1 MTSSSGKAAAASA
14 AGADV
19 ELNLDNYPGL
29 SEEEARLIFER
40 DGPNEI
46 EQQKPRTIFAIVW
59 DVVREPMFL
68 LLLSCSV
75 VTFALKDYEEGS
87 MLLAFVL
94 FIIGIT
100 IYQERK
106 TERALDA
113 LKNLS
118 APRAQ
123 IIRGGRQM
131 TVAGREVVLGDTVI
145 LKEGDRVAADMILV
159 WSMNVSADESL
170 LTGECVPVRKHVG
183 DLGADEQLGKPG
195 GDDQP
200 SCFSGSVIVSGKGV
214 GLVRATGRN
223 TLLGQIGKSL
233 NTLETEKT
241 PLEKEVKRLVI
252 VMAIVGACAA
262 LAVFLILGIT
272 ESRWL
277 NAAVAAIS
285 LAMGLLPEEFP
296 VVLTVFMSLGAWRIS
311 RSRVLTRRNSAIE
324 TLGACTVLCTD
335 KTGTLTINQM
345 MVQALWDKGTDH
357 TFHFKNAADSTEA
370 IDEQCHSIV
379 EFAILASQRDPF
391 DPMELALKRLADNKC
406 VEAEHTHYDWEL
418 VREYPLTKEM
428 LAMSRVYKMGDHH
441 DKLCVAVKG
450 APESVGDLCHLGEA
464 DLARMR
470 AHVNTFASMGLRV
483 LGVARAVFPIVSS
496 PKGPNPADLP
506 SIQHDYEFEFI
517 GLVAFIDPIRPSVP
531 AAIRQAYDAGIK
543 VVMIT
548 GDYPGTAKA
557 IAEKIGLEPRDK
569 VITGPELEQMSDE
582 ELSSRIKGVTIFAR
596 VVPEQKLQIVRAF
609 KAAKEIVCMTGDGVN
624 DAPALKAAHI
634 GVAMGQRG
642 TDVAREAAHLVLLDD
657 DFSSIVRAVRL
668 GRRIYDNL
676 SKAMLYIISIHVP
689 LAGMVLMPVLFH
701 LGEHPHDASTSS
713 GEDWEGIW
721 VDPVFHAVHIVFLE
735 MVIDPACSVVLEAEP
750 EADGIMDRP
759 PRDTSKGAVN
769 LTTGFIAFA
778 QGIVILAAALLLFY
792 YSRTLTGADTEQAI
806 ALAFGAVIIANLG
819 LIIEDRSWDSSFF
832 TTLFFRKNIAN
843 TIVLIIVIPALFVV
857 IYVPGINSLFRFAH
871 VPAIYIPVF
880 IGVGIVS
887 SLWFEFF
894 KLGRHFYLKNK
905 IHRFNE
911 QRRKELGLP
920 PNFNEHGVALEVVEV
935 EPQEK

>member
-1 MTSSSGKAAAASA
+1 MATTPASAPATAAAAE
-14 AGADV
+14 V
-19 ELNLDNYPGL
+19 ELNLDRFPGL
-29 SEEEARLIFER
+29 SEEEARVAFER
-40 DGPNEI
+40 DGPNEL
-46 EQQKPRTIFAIVW
+46 EQQKPRTVFSIVW

-123 IIRGGRQM
+123 IIRGGKQM

-145 LKEGDRVAADMILV
+145 LKEGDRVAADLV
-159 WSMNVSADESL
+159 LAWSMNVSADESL
-170 LTGECVPVRKHVG
+170 LTGECVPVRKHTG
-183 DLGADEQLGKPG
+183 DLGVMEPLGRPG

-214 GLVRATGRN
+214 GIVRATGRN
-223 TLLGQIGKSL
+223 TMLGQIGKSL
-233 NTLETEKT
+233 STLETEKT
-241 PLEKEVKRLVI
+241 PLEKEVRRLV
-252 VMAIVGACAA
+252 VMMAIVGACAA
-262 LAVFLILGIT
+262 LTVFLILGIT
-272 ESRWL
+272 QRRWL

-311 RSRVLTRRNSAIE
+311 RSMVLTRRNSAIE
-324 TLGACTVLCTD
+324 TLGACSVLCTD

-345 MVQALWDKGTDH
+345 MVQALWDKSTDH
-357 TFHFKNAADSTEA
+357 TFQFRNAADSTEA
-370 IDEQCHSIV
+370 VDEQCHSIV
-379 EFAILASQRDPF
+379 EFSILASQRDPF
-391 DPMELALKRLADNKC
+391 DPMELALRRLADNKC
-406 VEAEHTHYDWEL
+406 VEAEHTHDDWEL

-428 LAMSRVYKMGDHH
+428 LAMSRVYKMGTGA

-450 APESVGDLCHLGEA
+450 APESVGDLCHLNEC

-470 AHVNTFASMGLRV
+470 AEVNTFASMGLRV
-483 LGVARAVFPIVSS
+483 LGVARAVFPAARR
-496 PKGPNPADLP
+496 PEDLP
-506 SIQHDYEFEFI
+506 AIQHDYDFEFI
-517 GLVAFIDPIRPSVP
+517 GLVAFIDPIRPTVP

-557 IAEKIGLEPRDK
+557 IAAKIGLEPHDK
-569 VITGPELEQMSDE
+569 VITGPELEQMSDA
-582 ELSSRIKGVTIFAR
+582 ELSMRIKGVSIFAR

-609 KAAKEIVCMTGDGVN
+609 KAAHEIVCMTGDGVN

-634 GVAMGQRG
+634 GVAMGRRG

-676 SKAMLYIISIHVP
+676 SKAMLYIMSIHVP
-689 LAGMVLMPVLFH
+689 LAGMVLLPVLLH
-701 LGEHPHDASTSS
+701 LGEHEWDASTSS
-713 GEDWEGIW
+713 GEGWAGVW
-721 VDPVFHAVHIVFLE
+721 SDPVFHAVHIVFLE

-750 EADGIMDRP
+750 EAEGIMQRP
-759 PRDTSKGAVN
+759 PRDTKKGAVN
-769 LTTGFIAFA
+769 LSTGITAIA
-778 QGIVILAAALLLFY
+778 QGAVILAAALLLFY
-792 YSRTLTGADTEQAI
+792 YARTLFDAEAEQAM
-806 ALAFGAVIIANLG
+806 ALAFGAVIVANLG
-819 LIIEDRSWDSSFF
+819 LIIEDRSWDTSAF
-832 TTLFFRKNIAN
+832 TTLFLRKNIPN
-843 TIVLIIVIPALFVV
+843 IVVFAIVVPVLFVV
-857 IYVPGINSLFRFAH
+857 IYVPGINALFRFGH
-871 VPAIYIPVF
+871 VPAVYIPVF
-880 IGVGIVS
+880 VGVGVAS
-887 SLWFEFF
+887 SLWFEGV
-894 KLGRHFYLKNK
+894 KVVRYLYNRAKFQQY
-905 IHRFNE
+905 IAR
-911 QRRKELGLP
+911 RRKELGLP
-920 PNFNEHGVALEVVEV
+920 ASSAGGEGKGKATLETLNV
-935 EPQEK
+935 